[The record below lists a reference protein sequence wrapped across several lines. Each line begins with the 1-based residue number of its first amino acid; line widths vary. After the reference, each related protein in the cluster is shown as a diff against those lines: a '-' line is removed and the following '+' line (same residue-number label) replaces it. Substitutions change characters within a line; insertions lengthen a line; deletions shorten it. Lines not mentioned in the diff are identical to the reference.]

1 MKREAGLERLAKATF
16 GILELEALAL
26 AMNPVVLLLDDD
38 ASFRTLLS
46 RILLIGGYAVV
57 EAGTVAEALSVLETH
72 QVALA
77 VVDFRLPDDNGMS
90 FVSRMR
96 DMGNYAPVV
105 FLSSAHLDRQSF
117 AHLRNILRVSLIL
130 QKPLDPQLFLHQ
142 IETLLPAPDH
152 APLDVI
158 NTSIETAFTTQ
169 SHSKAQAE
177 PHQADRA
184 SAGYVPGHTAD
195 PQSESH
201 AEQLRTQAEL
211 ENTIRR
217 AQRDLAADLPELWR
231 NLARQ
236 LREVQHDLH
245 NARRRYELY
254 TFVHELR
261 MSAQGLGLEKVAQA
275 AGKIE
280 GYTKLI
286 DPSDLSGNDV
296 LWLEIFRALADGEGA
311 LRSVTDS
318 SEHAAHQDPVQ
329 AGNVLLV
336 GGANTLQ
343 PPAVYVK
350 PTVEAK
356 ITFSNNPQEA
366 ALKATQLQLDAAVL
380 DVAAFGKQACFALA
394 GEVRSMKQNAALP
407 TAFILPDGGALSEM
421 ERLYYGCSVSL
432 TAPVSQQ
439 QLEACLVRLST
450 LNQSSDARV
459 LVVDDDR
466 VLTTLIERV
475 LGSYGMTVYALNE
488 PIRIIETL
496 ERVQPDLILLDV
508 IMPGLSGYDLC
519 RTLRATDKWSK
530 MPIIFLTSKSDAA
543 GRQAAFQAGGNDFL
557 AKPILSDELLVRVRM
572 QLQRARDE
580 QERDNAD
587 SATGLL
593 SERAF
598 LARANQV
605 FIDAGR
611 SSEEL
616 SLCFVEIEDFD
627 RLQEHGT
634 FAKMNAL
641 ATLGK
646 LLRARF
652 PAEVLRGRHGH
663 AGFALIF
670 RKEQSS
676 VVNAALDMLKRE
688 FGALKMSSPGGGNKP
703 FSAQAAT
710 AIASYPQHGTS
721 LKALLEH
728 AATHLHAP
736 EPRSAI
742 RPNNSST
749 SPNNSSS
756 GSFRFY

>member
-1 MKREAGLERLAKATF
+1 
-16 GILELEALAL
+16 
-26 AMNPVVLLLDDD
+26 MNPVVLLLDDD

-46 RILLIGGYAVV
+46 RILLIGGYSVV
-57 EAGTVAEALSVLETH
+57 EAGTVAEALAVLDTH
-72 QVALA
+72 PVALA
-77 VVDFRLPDDNGMS
+77 VVDFRLPDENGMS
-90 FVSRMR
+90 FIARMR
-96 DMGNYAPVV
+96 ERGNYAPVI

-158 NTSIETAFTTQ
+158 NTSIESAFTT
-169 SHSKAQAE
+169 HSYTDSPANRSN
-177 PHQADRA
+177 P
-184 SAGYVPGHTAD
+184 GYVPGHTAD
-195 PQSESH
+195 PQRESH
-201 AEQLRTQAEL
+201 AEQLRSKFEL
-211 ENTIRR
+211 ENTIRQ
-217 AQRDLAADLPELWR
+217 AQRDLAADLPEMWR

-236 LREVQHDLH
+236 LREVQYDLH

-254 TFVHELR
+254 AFVHELR
-261 MSAQGLGLEKVAQA
+261 MNAQGLGLDKVAQA

-280 GYTKLI
+280 GYTKLL
-286 DPSDLSGNDV
+286 DPSDMSGHEV
-296 LWLEIFRALADGEGA
+296 LWLEIFRSLAEGEAA

-318 SEHAAHQDPVQ
+318 TADAANQEPVQ

-336 GGANTLQ
+336 GGAKTLQ

-356 ITFSNNPQEA
+356 ITFSNNLQEA
-366 ALKATQLQLDAAVL
+366 ALKATQTQLDAVVL
-380 DVAAFGKQACFALA
+380 DVATFGKQASFALA
-394 GEVRSMKQNAALP
+394 GEVRSSKQNAALP
-407 TAFILPDGGALSEM
+407 MAFILPDGGALSET
-421 ERLYYGCSVSL
+421 ERIYYGSSVSL
-432 TAPVSQQ
+432 TAPVSQS
-439 QLEACLVRLST
+439 QLEDCLVRLST
-450 LNQSSDARV
+450 LKQSSDARV

-466 VLTTLIERV
+466 VLTTLIEKV
-475 LGSYGMTVYALNE
+475 LGRYGMTVYALNE
-488 PIRIIETL
+488 PIHIIETL

-530 MPIIFLTSKSDAA
+530 IPIIFLTSKSDAA
-543 GRQAAFQAGGNDFL
+543 GRQAAFQAGANDFL
-557 AKPILSDELLVRVRM
+557 AKPILTDELLVRVRM

-580 QERDNAD
+580 QERENAD
-587 SATGLL
+587 TATGLL
-593 SERAF
+593 SESAF
-598 LARANQV
+598 LARARKV

-616 SLCFVEIEDFD
+616 SFCFVEIKDFD
-627 RLQEHGT
+627 KLQEHGT
-634 FAKMNAL
+634 FARMNAL

-652 PAEVLRGRHGH
+652 PAEVLRGRYGH

-676 VVNAALDMLKRE
+676 AVHAVLDMLTRE
-688 FGALKMSSPGGGNKP
+688 FSELKMSSPGSGKP
-703 FSAQAAT
+703 FSAQALSAV
-710 AIASYPQHGTS
+710 ASYPQNGTS
-721 LKALLEH
+721 LKALMEH
-728 AATHLHAP
+728 AATQLNLSDTREA
-736 EPRSAI
+736 AI
-742 RPNNSST
+742 RPNSSNS

-756 GSFRFY
+756 GSFRYY